1 MSLTISELEEQRAK
15 ILEEIESKAG
25 KISSSNTSNE
35 GTPSL
40 NDWLNAAEK
49 VMPENPKN
57 TAQQSTQKSS
67 YSNKL
72 LSNSK
77 SNNKTSF
84 FGVVIMLSLFLTILG
99 VLYIAYSSIHKEL
112 QNVLVIK
119 DENIE
124 QMKLLQADMKSLQ
137 QAVTTG
143 GKTELFNELELKV
156 IALQAEV
163 NELKSIVASK
173 PLNDLNQ
180 SLGSSSEE
188 NLTEESAV
196 TEEMPQ
202 TSLIKNASNKVVTE
216 AVLDQKLKSYTEQL
230 ENKID
235 RKLEK
240 ILQHLTN
247 KTGVETLPGLEDSNG
262 KQATKEIDTPIVE
275 TVNTP
280 EVKEPL
286 VKLVDEVVKPEAP
299 AAPDAPIV
307 NISSDVRWLMAQPK
321 AHYIL
326 QLASMPTESAVKK
339 IIESNQLKETKILP
353 QTRNKLTNYILVT
366 GSFAARSD
374 ADARAKE
381 IKSQYGIS
389 VWIRKVKDLTDRVQ

>member
-57 TAQQSTQKSS
+57 TVQQSTQKSS

-163 NELKSIVASK
+163 NELKSIIASK
-173 PLNDLNQ
+173 PLSDLNQ
-180 SLGSSSEE
+180 SLNSSSEE
-188 NLTEESAV
+188 STVS
-196 TEEMPQ
+196 EEMSQ
-202 TSLIKNASNKVVTE
+202 TSLIKNVSNKVVTE

-247 KTGVETLPGLEDSNG
+247 KAGVETLPGLEDSND
-262 KQATKEIDTPIVE
+262 KQDTKEIDTPVVE

-286 VKLVDEVVKPEAP
+286 VKLVDEVVKPKAP

-389 VWIRKVKDLTDRVQ
+389 VWIRKVKDLTGRIQ